1 MVLEL
6 DVTNIDIVFG
16 KSDFLLVVAVCVFVE
31 FNEVDFGVTKV
42 VFLVSV
48 GVADLEVH
56 GVVSNWEVPF
66 AVGIIA
72 PLGLVSTVD
81 GDGGVPFL
89 TIVSESHVNNGV
101 HLVTDVA
108 GVDFEV
114 C

>member
-6 DVTNIDIVFG
+6 DVTNIGSVFG
-16 KSDFLLVVAVCVFVE
+16 KSDFLLVVAVLVFVE

-42 VFLVSV
+42 VILALV

-66 AVGIIA
+66 AVGIMA

-81 GDGGVPFL
+81 ADGGGPFL